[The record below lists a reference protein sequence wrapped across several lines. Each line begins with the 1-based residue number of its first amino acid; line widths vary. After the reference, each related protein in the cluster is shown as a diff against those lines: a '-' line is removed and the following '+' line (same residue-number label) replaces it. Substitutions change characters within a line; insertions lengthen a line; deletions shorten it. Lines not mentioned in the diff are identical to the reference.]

1 MRQSPAGKIL
11 LYAVLWA
18 GALLSVFPFYWMFV
32 MGSNPNSAVN
42 KFPPVFVPGG
52 EFMNNFNKA
61 LSEIRF
67 WPSLGNSLFVAA
79 TVTVGVLFF
88 CSLAGFAFAKFQ
100 FPGKNFL
107 FFLLLATLAV
117 PPQLNL
123 IPSYTIIVK
132 LGLLDTLAALIVPGV
147 VNAFGIFW
155 MRQYISSAVH
165 DELLE
170 AARIDGCRN
179 FRMYWNIVVPIILP
193 AFATLGIVTFLNV
206 YNDFVWPLVVLKTDT
221 NFTVQITLNQL
232 FSNPQNREYSKI
244 LAATWVATLPLIL
257 AFLFFRRYFIEGLT
271 SGSVKS

>member
-1 MRQSPAGKIL
+1 V
-11 LYAVLWA
+11 LY
-18 GALLSVFPFYWMFV
+18 
-32 MGSNPNSAVN
+32 
-42 KFPPVFVPGG
+42 
-52 EFMNNFNKA
+52 
-61 LSEIRF
+61 
-67 WPSLGNSLFVAA
+67 
-79 TVTVGVLFF
+79 F

-100 FPGKNFL
+100 FPGKNCL